1 MSDRIED
8 KSINQNDFA
17 ESRYIYDVKL
27 IDESVEVSGAR
38 TELERQQAIF
48 AMNNIDKPLVISGQ
62 LGACDFLKYIE
73 QELKDKCLWRVEY
86 SLGYQSFPEPC
97 PESPEQ
103 IKCKNERY

>member
-48 AMNNIDKPLVISGQ
+48 AMNK
-62 LGACDFLKYIE
+62 
-73 QELKDKCLWRVEY
+73 W
-86 SLGYQSFPEPC
+86 
-97 PESPEQ
+97 
-103 IKCKNERY
+103 IKLS